1 MYLYI
6 CSPLIALGIDVLCQ
20 VLYCRYRKEASL
32 LMATFFGFSCGLFG
46 LLIIGWCQLQHIALL
61 FTDNLASITVNLIS
75 YIALGYCYFHFINLG
90 ETARRIRL
98 LQELLESNNG
108 LSEKEILE
116 RYNAKEI
123 IEKRLSRL
131 LKSRQIIHK
140 NRKYYI
146 GNPIM
151 LFAAS
156 IIIFLKLFILGRR
169 SEFD

>member
-1 MYLYI
+1 
-6 CSPLIALGIDVLCQ
+6 
-20 VLYCRYRKEASL
+20 
-32 LMATFFGFSCGLFG
+32 
-46 LLIIGWCQLQHIALL
+46 
-61 FTDNLASITVNLIS
+61 
-75 YIALGYCYFHFINLG
+75 
-90 ETARRIRL
+90 
-98 LQELLESNNG
+98 LESNNG
-108 LSEKEILE
+108 LSGKEILE